1 MARKS
6 KVGLGSILFHTLLTL
21 ITGGAWLIVLLIWFL
36 ISGTR
41 K

>member
-6 KVGLGSILFHTLLTL
+6 KVSGGTVLLHTILTL
-21 ITGGAWLIVLLIWFL
+21 VTGGAWLLVLLVWFL

>member
-6 KVGLGSILFHTLLTL
+6 KVGLGSILLHTILTVV
-21 ITGGAWLIVLLIWFL
+21 TGGAWLIILLIWFL
-36 ISGTR
+36 IAGTR

>member
-6 KVGLGSILFHTLLTL
+6 KVGGMSVFMHLILTL
-21 ITGGAWLIVLLIWFL
+21 VTGGAWLLVLLVWAL
-36 ISGTR
+36 LSSTR

>member
-6 KVGLGSILFHTLLTL
+6 KVGGMSVLVHLILTL
-21 ITGGAWLIVLLIWFL
+21 ITGGAWLIVLLIWWL
-36 ISGTR
+36 LVGIR